1 MSKKINL
8 PKIIH
13 DPNKMNL
20 ETVRQKNKK
29 KKIVFIPT
37 MGALH
42 EGHLS
47 LIKKGKKIKGL
58 TIVSIFVNPIQFNDI
73 NDLKKYPNT
82 LKKDIENLRQLK
94 VDYLFL
100 PNVEKI
106 FPNNFETTVSINN
119 LQKFLC
125 GKNRPGHFNGVSTI
139 VLKLFNIISPNV
151 AIFGQKDFQ
160 QLTIVKK
167 MVEDLNMNIKI
178 LEGPIIRES
187 NGLAMSSRNKLL
199 SPKNFH
205 KASNIYKGLKYIKN
219 EYKKGEKSS
228 KKLIKKLEKYYIQSE
243 IRNIDY
249 IEIFDPLTLHS
260 IKYVKKG
267 AIIGIA
273 VKIGAVRLID
283 NLKF

>member
-20 ETVRQKNKK
+20 EIVRQKNKK

-58 TIVSIFVNPIQFNDI
+58 TIVSIFVNPIQFIDI

-82 LKKDIENLRQLK
+82 LIKDIENLRQLK

-106 FPNNFETTVSINN
+106 SPNNFETTVSINN

-160 QLTIVKK
+160 QLTIIKK
-167 MVEDLNMNIKI
+167 MVEDLNINIKI

-205 KASNIYKGLKYIKN
+205 KASNIYKGLKYIKD
-219 EYKKGEKSS
+219 EYKKGEKST

-267 AIIGIA
+267 AIIAIA

>member
-1 MSKKINL
+1 
-8 PKIIH
+8 
-13 DPNKMNL
+13 
-20 ETVRQKNKK
+20 
-29 KKIVFIPT
+29 

-160 QLTIVKK
+160 QLTIIKK
-167 MVEDLNMNIKI
+167 MVEDLNINIKI

-199 SPKNFH
+199 SPKN
-205 KASNIYKGLKYIKN
+205 
-219 EYKKGEKSS
+219 
-228 KKLIKKLEKYYIQSE
+228 
-243 IRNIDY
+243 
-249 IEIFDPLTLHS
+249 
-260 IKYVKKG
+260 
-267 AIIGIA
+267 
-273 VKIGAVRLID
+273 
-283 NLKF
+283 LKF

>member
-160 QLTIVKK
+160 QLTIIKK

-205 KASNIYKGLKYIKN
+205 KASNIYKGLKYIKD
-219 EYKKGEKSS
+219 EYKKGGKSS

-249 IEIFDPLTLHS
+249 IEIFDPLTLNS

-267 AIIGIA
+267 AIIAIA

>member
-151 AIFGQKDFQ
+151 AIFGKKDFQ